1 MSEQKTSMRSLLA
14 AIRKF
19 WWLVAVLALA
29 GGAASFAYAAA
40 QTPLYQATSSLHFA
54 LDQGASAVD
63 LNQGSAY
70 TQSQMLSYA
79 QLVEGSRVLEPVID
93 ELGLDTTPRELARSI
108 QVTIP
113 QDTVTLQITAT
124 TEGPESSAELATSI
138 SEHLIDEVQE
148 IAPRN
153 PEGGSTITVVVY
165 DDAVAPE
172 HQSSPDKTK
181 AAALG
186 LGAGAAAG
194 IAAAFLVVAVDTRLR
209 NEEQLAS
216 ATGIPVLGAVSR
228 SPLLAHRSIA
238 TIQQRLSRT
247 TEEFLRIRSALTYVN
262 VASEV
267 KVLLITACKPGEGKS
282 TISVN
287 LAMALAS
294 EEDSVLL
301 IDADLRRP
309 RAHEYAGVDGA
320 VGLTNV
326 LSGEVDLDV
335 ATYRFPGTALDLLPA
350 GTIPP
355 NPAELLT
362 SAAMKDL
369 VAAVS
374 HRYRYVILDTPP
386 VLSVA
391 DANLLSPL
399 ADGTI
404 VTVDAQKTRRVSLAQ
419 TTKILTGGG
428 ARILGTVLNRTRPV
442 RDRDGY
448 YSETRG

>member
-1 MSEQKTSMRSLLA
+1 MSEQRMSVRSLISA
-14 AIRKF
+14 VRKF
-19 WWLVAVLALA
+19 WWLVVVLAIG
-29 GGAASFAYAAA
+29 GGAASFAYAAS
-40 QTPLYQATSSLHFA
+40 QTPMYQATSSLHFA

-79 QLVEGSRVLEPVID
+79 QLVRGSRVLEPVID
-93 ELGLDTTPRELARSI
+93 ELDLDTTPRELARLI

-113 QDTVTLQITAT
+113 QDTVTLKITAT
-124 TEGPESSAELATSI
+124 TPGPESSADLATSI

-148 IAPRN
+148 IAPKN

-165 DDAVAPE
+165 DDAVAPQ

-181 AAALG
+181 AAGIG
-186 LGAGAAAG
+186 LGAGAAIG
-194 IAAAFLVVAVDTRLR
+194 IAAALLIVALDTRLR
-209 NEEQLAS
+209 TEEQLANV
-216 ATGIPVLGAVSR
+216 TGPPVLGAISR
-228 SPLLAHRSIA
+228 SPLLARRSIA
-238 TIQQRLSRT
+238 MIQQRLSRT
-247 TEEFLRIRSALTYVN
+247 TEEFLRIRSALTFAN
-262 VASEV
+262 IASEV

-282 TISVN
+282 TISAN
-287 LAMALAS
+287 LAMALAG
-294 EEDSVLL
+294 EEESVLL

-369 VAAVS
+369 VTEMS
-374 HRYRYVILDTPP
+374 RRYRYVILDTPP

-404 VTVDAQKTRRVSLAQ
+404 ITVDAQKTRRASLAQ

-428 ARILGTVLNRTRPV
+428 ARILGTVLNRARPV
-442 RDRDGY
+442 RDREGY
-448 YSETRG
+448 YSETRE